1 MKKDKEIIF
10 NGDNYITK
18 SKELLNVNHTL
29 SLTEQKF
36 LLCIAS
42 NIEQSNLG
50 DTSYTFSI
58 NDFRQFINST
68 SRNYY
73 HKFYKMCNELQE
85 KFFIV
90 YDPEQNCNR
99 SFRWFSDANYNY
111 QRSSVTVKLSPYL
124 EKLLCPSHNDVVKY
138 KIKNIRLLRSA
149 YSIKLYEILK
159 FNEKNQVWTTSFD
172 NLKALLGLSNKYPV
186 WNNFKQRILEHIHK
200 EINEKTDINF
210 EFFIVKKG
218 RTVSEIKFNISGP
231 VNTSNNKNM
240 EEYTNTT
247 VNNSQS
253 TNSKCAY
260 NELIRKH
267 IEIETD
273 FSGECLDTWSKF
285 GEEKLK
291 AAIQMIDL
299 KLCITD
305 NLRTLLIDEFIQEQK
320 TDEMLLKNEFSF
332 EWILKVKA
340 IDKFKQYMPFDE
352 ATELWNNNKNRIIS
366 NLKRSN

>member
-18 SKELLNVNHTL
+18 SKELLNVNHAL

-50 DTSYTFSI
+50 DTSYIFSI

-73 HKFYKMCNELQE
+73 HKFYKMCNEFQE
-85 KFFIV
+85 KFFVV

-159 FNEKNQVWTTSFD
+159 FNEREQEYTVSF
-172 NLKALLGLSNKYPV
+172 NELRELLGLSNKYPV
-186 WNNFKQRILEHIHK
+186 WNNFKQRILENTQN
-200 EINEKTDINF
+200 EINTKTDIKF
-210 EFFIVKKG
+210 EFSVIKKD
-218 RTVSEIKFNISGP
+218 RTVSKIKFNILSKSPSYKTNDKGL
-231 VNTSNNKNM
+231 VKYVKGSNLESSNTK
-240 EEYTNTT
+240 YTN
-247 VNNSQS
+247 NNV
-253 TNSKCAY
+253 
-260 NELIRKH
+260 IRKH
-267 IEIETD
+267 IQIETN
-273 FSGECLDTWSKF
+273 FSDGCLDTWLRF
-285 GEEKLK
+285 GEEKLM
-291 AAIQMIDL
+291 AAIQMADI
-299 KLCITD
+299 KERISS
-305 NLRTLLIDEFIQEQK
+305 NLVNLLINEFIQEQRF
-320 TDEMLLKNEFSF
+320 DEMLNESCLSF

-340 IDKFKQYMPFDE
+340 IDKFQKYMPLDE
-352 ATELWNNNKNRIIS
+352 SKKIWDSNKEKIINELSKYN
-366 NLKRSN
+366 